1 MPEDCVY
8 QVSTVTYL
16 DSGVNA
22 TDDALVEMPYAVGHL
37 HASGIDLSM
46 YNEETGEL
54 ICRSEAVYG
63 NGTEA
68 GNENGYLV
76 GMTPCV
82 FDGGAH
88 GEDLPRYRRNDRVRL
103 VTRYNSTV
111 ARKGVTAM
119 WFNTLTDITEE

>member
-68 GNENGYLV
+68 GNEDGYLV

-82 FDGGAH
+82 FDDPPQLRKNSKIRTVARYNATEPHTGVMALWLPQLH
-88 GEDLPRYRRNDRVRL
+88 DLPR
-103 VTRYNSTV
+103 
-111 ARKGVTAM
+111 A
-119 WFNTLTDITEE
+119 

>member
-1 MPEDCVY
+1 MCDLFLLLGWV
-8 QVSTVTYL
+8 L
-16 DSGVNA
+16 R
-22 TDDALVEMPYAVGHL
+22 HL
-37 HASGIDLSM
+37 HVGGLDISLFNDA
-46 YNEETGEL
+46 TGEL

-68 GNENGYLV
+68 GNESGYLV

-119 WFNTLTDITEE
+119 WFNTFHDITEE